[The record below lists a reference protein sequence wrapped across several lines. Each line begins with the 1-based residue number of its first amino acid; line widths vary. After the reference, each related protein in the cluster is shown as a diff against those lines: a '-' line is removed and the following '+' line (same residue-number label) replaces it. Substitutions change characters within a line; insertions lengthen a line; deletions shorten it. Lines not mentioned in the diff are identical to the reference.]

1 MKFKKILFIIIFLT
15 LLQVGRIVFK
25 NLVFVNFDRDL
36 LSDVIVSMVYMII
49 VICIAIIILR
59 KKNINLNFF
68 PKKFNMKYKLF
79 TIFVLLFFIVTPI
92 ITKNYELYNILSLV
106 YNAIITVIFEELI
119 FRGLIFKEIGSI
131 KNDLIAY
138 IVSTILFG
146 IWHLGYI
153 DTIIWRTS
161 LFSPDANI
169 PNIMF
174 WKVITGIII
183 GVILGFFRYK
193 NKNVYSSML
202 VHTFINTF
210 GS

>member
-1 MKFKKILFIIIFLT
+1 MKFKKILFIILFLT

-25 NLVFVNFDRDL
+25 NLVFDIFDRNL

-49 VICIAIIILR
+49 VICISSIILR

-119 FRGLIFKEIGSI
+119 FRGLIFKEISSM

-169 PNIMF
+169 ANIMF
-174 WKVITGIII
+174 WKVITGIVI
-183 GVILGFFRYK
+183 GIVLGFFRYK
-193 NKNVYSSML
+193 NKNVYSSIL
-202 VHTFINTF
+202 IHTFINTF
-210 GS
+210 GI

>member
-1 MKFKKILFIIIFLT
+1 MKFKKILFIILFLT

-25 NLVFVNFDRDL
+25 NLVFDIFDRNL

-119 FRGLIFKEIGSI
+119 FRGLIFKEISSM

>member
-1 MKFKKILFIIIFLT
+1 MKFKKILFIILFLT

-25 NLVFVNFDRDL
+25 NLVFDIFDRNL

-49 VICIAIIILR
+49 VICISSIILR

-119 FRGLIFKEIGSI
+119 FRGLIFKEISSM

>member
-49 VICIAIIILR
+49 VICISSIILR

>member
-106 YNAIITVIFEELI
+106 YNAIITVIFE
-119 FRGLIFKEIGSI
+119 
-131 KNDLIAY
+131 
-138 IVSTILFG
+138 
-146 IWHLGYI
+146 
-153 DTIIWRTS
+153 
-161 LFSPDANI
+161 
-169 PNIMF
+169 
-174 WKVITGIII
+174 
-183 GVILGFFRYK
+183 
-193 NKNVYSSML
+193 
-202 VHTFINTF
+202 
-210 GS
+210 

>member
-25 NLVFVNFDRDL
+25 NLVFDIFDRNL

>member
-1 MKFKKILFIIIFLT
+1 MKFKKILFINLFLT

-25 NLVFVNFDRDL
+25 NLVFDIFDRNL

-49 VICIAIIILR
+49 VICISSIILR

-119 FRGLIFKEIGSI
+119 FRGLIYKEISSM

-169 PNIMF
+169 ANIMF

-202 VHTFINTF
+202 FHTFINTF

>member
-1 MKFKKILFIIIFLT
+1 MKFKKILFIILFLT

-49 VICIAIIILR
+49 VICISSIILR

-169 PNIMF
+169 ANIMF

>member
-1 MKFKKILFIIIFLT
+1 
-15 LLQVGRIVFK
+15 
-25 NLVFVNFDRDL
+25 
-36 LSDVIVSMVYMII
+36 MII

-169 PNIMF
+169 ANIMF

>member
-36 LSDVIVSMVYMII
+36 LSDVIVSTVYMII

>member
-1 MKFKKILFIIIFLT
+1 MKFKKILFIILFLT

-25 NLVFVNFDRDL
+25 NLVFDIFDRNL

-49 VICIAIIILR
+49 VICISSIILR

>member
-1 MKFKKILFIIIFLT
+1 MKFKKILFIILFLT

-25 NLVFVNFDRDL
+25 NLVFDIFDRNL

-119 FRGLIFKEIGSI
+119 FRGLIFKEISSM

-169 PNIMF
+169 ANIMF

>member
-1 MKFKKILFIIIFLT
+1 MKFKKILFIILFLT

>member
-1 MKFKKILFIIIFLT
+1 M
-15 LLQVGRIVFK
+15 
-25 NLVFVNFDRDL
+25 
-36 LSDVIVSMVYMII
+36 
-49 VICIAIIILR
+49 
-59 KKNINLNFF
+59 
-68 PKKFNMKYKLF
+68 
-79 TIFVLLFFIVTPI
+79 FFIVTPI

-119 FRGLIFKEIGSI
+119 FRGLIFKEISSM

-169 PNIMF
+169 ANIMF

>member
-169 PNIMF
+169 ANIMF

-202 VHTFINTF
+202 FHTFINTF

>member
-1 MKFKKILFIIIFLT
+1 MKFKKILFIILFLT
-15 LLQVGRIVFK
+15 LLHVGRIVFK
-25 NLVFVNFDRDL
+25 NLVFDIFDRNL

-49 VICIAIIILR
+49 VICISSIILR

-119 FRGLIFKEIGSI
+119 FRGLIFKEISSM

-169 PNIMF
+169 ANIMF